1 MDRGHGSCAV
11 DSSIPRPID
20 EHRLDLLIALA
31 PLGQPGRPQ
40 RPTTS
45 RWLERPS
52 GGRRG
57 TRSRRSV
64 PPHPP
69 TWQLLGDELSQ
80 PRLELIVGW
89 PSREYSRRDH
99 GLGMSAGRD
108 AKQEIG
114 EALGMQPA
122 PDHLDCL
129 EAVESADH
137 IAQEAPRLL
146 VVPLLRPV
154 ARHAPA
160 AGRSGGSASDGSDR
174 TPPGRHRAGKVLHDG
189 LAAPADDDGV
199 ICPHPDEAD
208 QLRVTRRLA
217 LPILEGCHASIV
229 SCRASEDDRQPDD
242 G

>member
-20 EHRLDLLIALA
+20 EHRLDLLIDLA

-122 PDHLDCL
+122 PDHWLTTSLRKRRDSWSCR
-129 EAVESADH
+129 SS
-137 IAQEAPRLL
+137 
-146 VVPLLRPV
+146 VPWPGTRP
-154 ARHAPA
+154 PP
-160 AGRSGGSASDGSDR
+160 DG
-174 TPPGRHRAGKVLHDG
+174 RAGPRRTDPT
-189 LAAPADDDGV
+189 A
-199 ICPHPDEAD
+199 
-208 QLRVTRRLA
+208 RRLGGTA
-217 LPILEGCHASIV
+217 LARCSTMGSPLQRTTTA
-229 SCRASEDDRQPDD
+229 
-242 G
+242 